1 MKFSIAYGSR
11 KGGRPYNQDRL
22 GTSKTD
28 EALLMAVADG
38 MGGYAGGELAAQA
51 AIDHL
56 AGAFRADARPR
67 LADPE
72 AFLQREIAAA
82 HLTIVHRGIN
92 EGLGESPRT
101 TLVACIV
108 QSGYAYWSFIGDSRL
123 YLIREGRVA
132 ARTRDHSMIQQLVD
146 AGRIREEAVAV
157 HPERN
162 KLLRCLGGQTLP
174 RPEPAA
180 SARLAKGD
188 LLLLCSDGL
197 WGPLSPRRLLT
208 SLIGKEP
215 ARALPEVMAL
225 AEAYGGA
232 DCDNVSAVAMQWQEE
247 AVLDLAVC

>member
-1 MKFSIAYGSR
+1 
-11 KGGRPYNQDRL
+11 
-22 GTSKTD
+22 
-28 EALLMAVADG
+28 
-38 MGGYAGGELAAQA
+38 
-51 AIDHL
+51 
-56 AGAFRADARPR
+56 GAFCADARPR

-72 AFLQREIAAA
+72 GFLQREIAAA
-82 HLTIVHRGIN
+82 HLTIVQKGIRA
-92 EGLGESPRT
+92 GLGEAPRT

-162 KLLRCLGGQTLP
+162 KLLRCLGGQHLPLAGGQPLP
-174 RPEPAA
+174 RPEAAA

-208 SLIGKEP
+208 SLIGK
-215 ARALPEVMAL
+215 
-225 AEAYGGA
+225 
-232 DCDNVSAVAMQWQEE
+232 
-247 AVLDLAVC
+247 